1 MPETILSAPIKSG
14 NDNASPVKKRMAT
27 SERRASNKGHEM
39 SIEQACTNPFLSI
52 RIMNIEAI
60 LYPAVHPLPPADYVR
75 PHDMDGKQQDDGLRI
90 CNVCGGAFAEEGMA
104 IKQNGD
110 IGKSC
115 KSCSDAGKERS
126 KGRVRKSRAK
136 PKPVVASTKLQ
147 DYLNRREQ
155 ARDAIRASVLEA
167 LNGPTATA
175 VSISALVDMVGS
187 NRCALLKHLYVM
199 EKAKTV
205 ERIGHGNKT
214 RWRLA
219 K

>member
-1 MPETILSAPIKSG
+1 MRSVEI
-14 NDNASPVKKRMAT
+14 
-27 SERRASNKGHEM
+27 
-39 SIEQACTNPFLSI
+39 SIEEACTNPFLSI

-60 LYPAVHPLPPADYVR
+60 LYPAVHPLPPPEYVR
-75 PHDMDGKQQDDGLRI
+75 AYNPDGNQTDDGLRI

-167 LNGPTATA
+167 LNGPTAMA
-175 VSISALVDMVGS
+175 VSISALADMVGS